1 MLDCMD
7 LNKELHRIM
16 ILFTTYLQSQSVGM
30 QQLVLRGILKLSQR
44 QDTVSRGGQECHRC
58 HRSGWAC
65 HGAVAEPS
73 AAQHLSMQ

>member
-1 MLDCMD
+1 MLDCVD

-44 QDTVSRGGQECHRC
+44 QDTVSR
-58 HRSGWAC
+58 SSSLPILSW
-65 HGAVAEPS
+65 P
-73 AAQHLSMQ
+73 AALGLCRTALPASTPR